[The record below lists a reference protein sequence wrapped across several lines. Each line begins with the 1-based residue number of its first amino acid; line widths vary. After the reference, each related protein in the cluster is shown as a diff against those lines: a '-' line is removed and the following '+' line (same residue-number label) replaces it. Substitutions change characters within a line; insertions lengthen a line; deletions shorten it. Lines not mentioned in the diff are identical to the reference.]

1 MLRPTRRTLLLAGL
15 GAPLAA
21 LPTMLGT
28 WLWPL
33 WLGYAGALSFAVGL
47 EAVLVPRRRQVIID
61 TTTPTAMQ
69 VGVESSLTVCLTS
82 PVALRHVEIAPGIAG
97 VTPPPATV
105 RLATTDAGPAPVTT
119 TVSFPLRPL
128 RRGPSWL
135 QSIWVRWRG
144 PFGLLW
150 NEQVFATPALIET
163 LPDTRS
169 VRAHAL
175 RMRTRPEYTVGMKV
189 EQYLGD
195 GSEFDALR
203 EYVVGFDRRA
213 VDWKASARHRELL
226 CRQYRAERN
235 HQVILAVDTGHRMGE
250 SIDGI
255 PRVDHAIQQ
264 ALQLAFTC
272 LKTGDLVGVYAFD
285 DKPQRLEKPQ
295 AGLSTM
301 ARLQAAL
308 GSLDYSSAET
318 NYTLAL
324 THLLGQVRR
333 RSLVV
338 LFTDFVDSITAEL
351 MIPNVLRLAKR
362 HLVLFVA
369 LRDPTLA
376 EAIVQTPERL
386 HDVQRAVVAS
396 EMMREREVV
405 LERIR
410 RAGAQVVDAVP
421 RDLGPQLIN
430 RYLELK
436 RREAV

>member
-1 MLRPTRRTLLLAGL
+1 MIRPTRRTLLLAGL
-15 GAPLAA
+15 GAPIAA
-21 LPTMLGT
+21 VPAILGAS
-28 WLWPL
+28 LWPL
-33 WLGYAGALSFAVGL
+33 WLGYTGTLALAIGL
-47 EAVLVPRRRQVIID
+47 EAVLVTRRRQVTVD
-61 TTTPTAMQ
+61 TTTPAAMQ
-69 VGVESSLTVCLTS
+69 VGVESSMTVRLTG
-82 PVALRHVEIAPGIAG
+82 PAALRRFEIAPGIAG
-97 VTPPPATV
+97 VTPPPATISV
-105 RLATTDAGPAPVTT
+105 TTAAPGTAPRTT
-119 TVSFPLRPL
+119 TVVFPLRPL

-135 QSIWVRWRG
+135 QSIWVRWPG

-150 NEQVFATPALIET
+150 NEQLFAAPATIET

-175 RMRTRPEYTVGMKV
+175 RMRARPEYQVGMKV

-203 EYVVGFDRRA
+203 EYVVGFDRRS

-250 SIDGI
+250 CIDGI

-285 DKPQRLEKPQ
+285 DRPQVFEKPQ
-295 AGLSTM
+295 AGLHTM

-351 MIPNVLRLAKR
+351 MVPNVLRLAKR

-376 EAIVQTPERL
+376 EAIVQVPGRL
-386 HDVQRAVVAS
+386 HDVHRAVVAS

-410 RAGAQVVDAVP
+410 RAGAKVVDALP
-421 RDLGPQLIN
+421 SEIGPQLIN

>member
-21 LPTMLGT
+21 APAIGAP
-28 WLWPL
+28 WSWPL
-33 WLGYAGALSFAVGL
+33 WVGYVALLAALLGL
-47 EAVLVPRRRQVIID
+47 EALLIARRNQVLLTVEAP
-61 TTTPTAMQ
+61 ASAQ
-69 VGVESSLTVCLTS
+69 VGVDTVLHVRTVV
-82 PVALRHVEIAPGIAG
+82 PPGLR
-97 VTPPPATV
+97 
-105 RLATTDAGPAPVTT
+105 RLEAVPELDGAIPSPAPQSAAVVDGRAEFAFT
-119 TVSFPLRPL
+119 LRAA
-128 RRGPSWL
+128 RRGPSRLLSVW
-135 QSIWVRWRG
+135 QRWGG

-150 NEQVFATPALIET
+150 NEHSHAQDAGIDAV
-163 LPDTRS
+163 PDTRA
-169 VRAHAL
+169 VRAQAL
-175 RMRTRPEYTVGMKV
+175 RMRARPEFQTGLKI
-189 EQYLGD
+189 EHYLGD

-203 EYVVGFDRRA
+203 EFVVGFDRRS

-235 HQVILAVDTGHRMGE
+235 HQVILAVDAGNRMGE
-250 SIDGI
+250 CIDGV
-255 PRVDHAIQQ
+255 PRVDHAIQL
-264 ALQLAFTC
+264 ALRLAFTC

-285 DKPQRLEKPQ
+285 DRPRVLEKPQ
-295 AGLSTM
+295 PGLPTM
-301 ARLQAAL
+301 TRLQAAL
-308 GSLDYSSAET
+308 AALDYSTAET

-324 THLLGQVRR
+324 THLIAQVRR

-351 MIPNVLRLAKR
+351 MVPNVLRLAKR

-376 EAIVQTPERL
+376 RAADGPPQRL
-386 HDVQRAVVAS
+386 HDVHRAVVGS
-396 EMMREREVV
+396 EMERDRELV

-410 RAGAQVVDAVP
+410 RAGAHVVDALPSEV
-421 RDLGPQLIN
+421 GPELVN

>member
-21 LPTMLGT
+21 APAIVAP

-33 WLGYAGALSFAVGL
+33 WVGYTAALAIGLGVEAILVVRRGQIGVTVAVAGTLQVGVEAPMRVQTTGPARLRGL
-47 EAVLVPRRRQVIID
+47 EAVPDLDGVI
-61 TTTPTAMQ
+61 P
-69 VGVESSLTVCLTS
+69 
-82 PVALRHVEIAPGIAG
+82 APGSQRAAARDRG
-97 VTPPPATV
+97 AEFTF
-105 RLATTDAGPAPVTT
+105 L
-119 TVSFPLRPL
+119 LRPA
-128 RRGPSWL
+128 RRGPTQL
-135 QSIWVRWRG
+135 RSIWLRWTG

-150 NEQVFATPALIET
+150 NEHVHPLDTTIDT
-163 LPDTRS
+163 VPDTRA
-169 VRAHAL
+169 VRAQAL
-175 RMRTRPEYTVGMKV
+175 RMRARPEFQVGQKV
-189 EQYLGD
+189 EHYLGD

-203 EYVVGFDRRA
+203 EFVVGFDRRS

-235 HQVILAVDTGHRMGE
+235 HQVILAVDTGNRMGE
-250 SIDGI
+250 CIDGI
-255 PRVDHAIQQ
+255 PRVDHAIQL
-264 ALQLAFTC
+264 ALRLAFTC

-285 DKPQRLEKPQ
+285 DRPRVLEKPQ
-295 AGLSTM
+295 AGLATM
-301 ARLQAAL
+301 SRLQAAL
-308 GSLDYSSAET
+308 AALDYSTAET

-324 THLLGQVRR
+324 THLVAQVRR

-351 MIPNVLRLAKR
+351 MVPNVLRLAKR

-369 LRDPTLA
+369 LRDPA
-376 EAIVQTPERL
+376 VAQAAAPPPQRL
-386 HDVQRAVVAS
+386 HDVHRAVVAN
-396 EMMREREVV
+396 EMEREREVV

-410 RAGAQVVDAVP
+410 RAGAQVVDALPADV
-421 RDLGPQLIN
+421 GPELVN

>member
-1 MLRPTRRTLLLAGL
+1 MLRPTRRTLWLAGL
-15 GAPLAA
+15 GVPLAA
-21 LPTMLGT
+21 APALGGAG
-28 WLWPL
+28 LWPL
-33 WLGYAGALSFAVGL
+33 WLAYLGGLGLAMALD
-47 EAVLVPRRRQVIID
+47 AVLVVRRHQLTV
-61 TTTPTAMQ
+61 TGSVPPAMQ
-69 VGVESSLTVCLTS
+69 VGVEDLLTVTIEAPKHLRRIEAAPEVHGDIAT
-82 PVALRHVEIAPGIAG
+82 PEATHHDLEDGHVRAAFALLPK
-97 VTPPPATV
+97 
-105 RLATTDAGPAPVTT
+105 
-119 TVSFPLRPL
+119 
-128 RRGPSWL
+128 RRGPIGIPAIWL
-135 QSIWVRWRG
+135 RWSA
-144 PFGLLW
+144 PFGLLS
-150 NEQVFATPALIET
+150 NEHRFRVELVSAT
-163 LPDTRS
+163 LPDTRR

-175 RMRTRPEYTVGMKV
+175 RMRARPDAQIGTKV

-203 EYVVGFDRRA
+203 EFVVGFDRRS

-235 HQVILAVDTGHRMGE
+235 HQVILAVDTGLRMGE
-250 SIDGI
+250 RIAGV

-264 ALQLAFTC
+264 ALQLAYTC

-285 DKPQRLEKPQ
+285 DKPQAFEKPQ
-295 AGLSTM
+295 AGLATL

-308 GSLDYSSAET
+308 GGLDYSRAET

-324 THLLGQVRR
+324 TRLLTQVRR

-351 MIPNVLRLAKR
+351 MIPNVLQLAKR

-369 LRDPTLA
+369 LRDPTVQ
-376 EAIVQTPERL
+376 EAIEADPHHL
-386 HDVQRAVVAS
+386 HTLHRAVVAG
-396 EMMREREVV
+396 ELERDREIV

-410 RAGAQVVDAVP
+410 RAGVQVVDALPTEV
-421 RDLGPQLIN
+421 DAQLLS